1 MLTSL
6 IKRHL
11 LIYLRDR
18 WAIFF
23 SFLSVLI
30 ILGLFILFL
39 RNTFDLSAPD
49 VDYMVYAWILSGVLM
64 VSTVT
69 VPLGFLGTMVVDL
82 ETKRL
87 NDFYVSPIPRKT
99 IVFSYLIA
107 AIIIGTV
114 FSMVNFIIGQLFL
127 LLRVN
132 QTIPLIDMIYVFF
145 MVILS
150 TALFSSLFFYAVSYL
165 KTSNSHSTLS
175 TLVGTLIG
183 FLTGLYVPIGV
194 LNTATR
200 TVLSLLPTLH
210 SVSAF
215 RQIYMRDALETVFA
229 GAPAETQVHQEFIL
243 GITLRIHETNLSLNV
258 ILLLVIAWTV
268 LFSILSIVRIGKFK
282 RVS

>member
-1 MLTSL
+1 MLTAL

-23 SFLSVLI
+23 SFLSVFI
-30 ILGLFILFL
+30 ILGLFVLFL
-39 RNTFDLSAPD
+39 RNTFDLSEPD

-69 VPLGFLGTMVVDL
+69 VPLGFLGIMVVDL

-87 NDFYVSPIPRKT
+87 NDFYVAPIPRKT

-107 AIIIGTV
+107 AIIIGTL
-114 FSMVNFIIGQLFL
+114 FSLVNFAFGQVFL
-127 LLRVN
+127 LIRVN
-132 QTIPLIDMIYVFF
+132 QMIPLIDMLFVIG
-145 MVILS
+145 MIILS
-150 TALFSSLFFYAVSYL
+150 TALFSSLFFYSVSYL
-165 KTSNSHSTLS
+165 KTSNSHGTLS

-183 FLTGLYVPIGV
+183 FLAGLYVPIGV
-194 LNTATR
+194 LNTTTR

-210 SVSAF
+210 SISAF
-215 RQIYMRDALETVFA
+215 RLIYMRDALDTVFLN
-229 GAPAETQVHQEFIL
+229 APAETRIHQEFIL
-243 GITLRIHETNLSLNV
+243 GITLRISDTNLSLPFV
-258 ILLLVIAWTV
+258 LLLVLLWTG
-268 LFSILSIVRIGKFK
+268 LFSALSIRRIAKFK